1 MRRDRKWAGAAA
13 IALLIVALGVV
24 DAHAQARAQ
33 DVPAVVSRAGRFM
46 FGAGL
51 GLMGG
56 TVDGE
61 TFALGASGDYYLT
74 NEVSVGPLLQM
85 GFSSDLFK
93 LGLSGQLKYTMDI
106 RQISAL
112 KPHLDAGIGFV
123 YADFE
128 NGGDESDVSFLIPLG
143 FGLEY
148 RLTRTMSLDTT
159 VYLNFTDLDVGRKND
174 NFFLTWL
181 VGVRFPF

>member
-1 MRRDRKWAGAAA
+1 MRRRHGWARAAA
-13 IALLIVALGVV
+13 LALLVLAAGLA
-24 DAHAQARAQ
+24 DAQAQ
-33 DVPAVVSRAGRFM
+33 DVPAAVSRAGRFM

-61 TFALGASGDYYLT
+61 AFALGATGDYYLT
-74 NEVSVGPLLQM
+74 NELSIGPLLQL

-93 LGLSGQLKYTMDI
+93 LGLSGQVKYTMDL

-112 KPHLDAGIGFV
+112 KPHVEAGIGFV
-123 YADFE
+123 YADHE
-128 NGGDESDVSFLIPLG
+128 NGGDDDDVSFLIPLG
-143 FGLEY
+143 VGLEY
-148 RLTRTMSLDTT
+148 RLSRTMSLDTT

>member
-1 MRRDRKWAGAAA
+1 MTRLYGWTGVAALVLLLLGTG
-13 IALLIVALGVV
+13 IA
-24 DAHAQARAQ
+24 DAQAQ
-33 DVPAVVSRAGRFM
+33 EVPAAVSRAGRFM
-46 FGAGL
+46 FGTGL
-51 GLMGG
+51 GLMGD

-61 TFALGASGDYYLT
+61 AFAIGSNLDYYLT
-74 NEVSVGPLLQM
+74 NELSVGPLLQM

-93 LGLSGQLKYTMDI
+93 FGLSGQVKYTMDI
-106 RQISAL
+106 RQLSAL
-112 KPHLDAGIGFV
+112 KPHVEAGLGFV

-128 NGGDESDVSFLIPLG
+128 NGGDDDDVSFLIPLG

-148 RLTRTMSLDTT
+148 RLTRTLSLDTT
-159 VYLNFTDLDVGRKND
+159 VYLNFTDLDVGRRND

>member
-1 MRRDRKWAGAAA
+1 LALAVG
-13 IALLIVALGVV
+13 IADVQ
-24 DAHAQARAQ
+24 AQTQ
-33 DVPAVVSRAGRFM
+33 DVPAAVSRAGRFF

-51 GLMGG
+51 GLMGN
-56 TVDGE
+56 TVDGS

-85 GFSSDLFK
+85 GFGSDLFQ

-112 KPHLDAGIGFV
+112 KPHVEAGIGFV
-123 YADFE
+123 FADYE
-128 NGGDESDVSFLIPLG
+128 NGGDDSDVSFLFPIG
-143 FGLEY
+143 FGAEY
-148 RLTRTMSLDTT
+148 RLSRTMSLDTT

-181 VGVRFPF
+181 VGVKFPF